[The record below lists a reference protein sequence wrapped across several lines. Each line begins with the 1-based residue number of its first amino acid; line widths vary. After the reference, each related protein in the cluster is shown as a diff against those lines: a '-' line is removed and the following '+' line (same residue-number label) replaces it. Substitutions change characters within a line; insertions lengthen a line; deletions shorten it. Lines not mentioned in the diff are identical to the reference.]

1 MKKLRVNMC
10 FNEVDN
16 QEVIRLI
23 EQGGIKRP
31 SGLIHDLVRKG
42 LLFDKLISGQFIQS
56 LGGVNPVQVVSPA
69 ETELRGNAPHSEKV
83 VTASPSAKPRPK
95 VKTEPVEIKPE
106 PVKQVEPVVQE
117 PVAEGAVVM
126 DLSSLGDLGC
136 DFD

>member
-31 SGLIHDLVRKG
+31 SGLIHDLIRKG

-56 LGGVNPVQVVSPA
+56 LGGANSVQVVSPV

-83 VTASPSAKPRPK
+83 VTASPSAKPQPK

-106 PVKQVEPVVQE
+106 LVERVEPVVQE

>member
-42 LLFDKLISGQFIQS
+42 LLFDRLLSGQLIQN
-56 LGGVNPVQVVSPA
+56 LGTLNSVQVDSPV
-69 ETELRGNAPHSEKV
+69 ETELRGKAPQSEKV
-83 VTASPSAKPRPK
+83 VTDSPSAKPQPK
-95 VKTEPVEIKPE
+95 VKAEPVEITPE
-106 PVKQVEPVVQE
+106 PVKRVEPVVQE

-136 DFD
+136 NFD